1 MTPDGPACL
10 AQDVGCYVILP
21 IMVLRRLDA
30 VLGATKPNVLSMKL
44 NLDDAAITNQDAA
57 LRLGM

>member
-1 MTPDGPACL
+1 MLRDL
-10 AQDVGCYVILP
+10 VRVKNRDVILP